1 MSTKVK
7 KKGEDLYQLVTR
19 MCANRSKQLQEIN
32 YEFSYSPTAG
42 TLAIR
47 ITLNLAASENLTLH
61 IINVVNCFQS
71 TLIPQEERLII
82 SMPPMYKT
90 WFKSKYPNVK
100 WDEPPS
106 GKYVLELLN
115 GLQGDKSIGRKWYLL
130 LKKFLLKFGF
140 KVCLQ
145 EPSLFVYVHNDGKML
160 LNTSTDEFLCA
171 YNIKQ
176 VLDRLCTELQRLFD
190 ITTKGGTVLK
200 YLNLSIIQT
209 EHGVS
214 FDQTEHIERKIINK
228 YFPPSKISENKLKP
242 VHTPFRTD
250 PEYENE
256 LMEQLPATGSE
267 LKALEEKY
275 GGTYSGILREVV
287 HIEVLIADSI

>member
-1 MSTKVK
+1 MITLPHEPYVHQSIFKCLDSELRHKWKQALFHQYEKNDAVRLVAQPCPIEKVPPNQKVLPCVMSTKVK

-145 EPSLFVYVHNDGKML
+145 EPSLFVYEHNDGKML

-209 EHGVS
+209 EHGIS
-214 FDQTEHIERKIINK
+214 FDQTEHIERKN
-228 YFPPSKISENKLKP
+228 
-242 VHTPFRTD
+242 H
-250 PEYENE
+250 
-256 LMEQLPATGSE
+256 Q
-267 LKALEEKY
+267 
-275 GGTYSGILREVV
+275 
-287 HIEVLIADSI
+287 